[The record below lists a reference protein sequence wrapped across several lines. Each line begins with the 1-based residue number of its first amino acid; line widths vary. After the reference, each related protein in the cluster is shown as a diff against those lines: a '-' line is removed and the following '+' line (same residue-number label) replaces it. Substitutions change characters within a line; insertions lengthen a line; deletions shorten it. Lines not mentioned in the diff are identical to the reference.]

1 MREGKIRLSAAQ
13 VKRQMSRRDAEN
25 SEIKDG
31 KDYSKVIFAT
41 RG

>member
-1 MREGKIRLSAAQ
+1 MSVGTITLSAAQ
-13 VKRQMSRRDAEN
+13 VKRPISRRDAEN

-31 KDYSKVIFAT
+31 KDYSKVISAT

>member
-1 MREGKIRLSAAQ
+1 MRHDKAKSRAGS
-13 VKRQMSRRDAEN
+13 RQMSRRDAEN
-25 SEIKDG
+25 SEIKGG